1 MMTFNNMR
9 RREAMD
15 EESEEV
21 GKGNLD
27 IVFGLLE
34 MQS

>member
-15 EESEEV
+15 EEWEEV
-21 GKGNLD
+21 GKGIWISFL
-27 IVFGLLE
+27 G
-34 MQS
+34 